1 MGTSYSLN
9 IVVARRTCGSTRC
22 GVQDWR
28 LSMKYG
34 AKEMLALKITSES
47 YLRGARDVFGFL
59 SFRSCAAGS
68 TSNVKEYPVTIKRQS
83 V

>member
-1 MGTSYSLN
+1 
-9 IVVARRTCGSTRC
+9 
-22 GVQDWR
+22 
-28 LSMKYG
+28 MKYG
-34 AKEMLALKITSES
+34 AKEMLALKIASES

-59 SFRSCAAGS
+59 SFRPCAAGS